1 LFISAKYLL
10 VEANDERVTQ
20 HGPLRWRALRV
31 GGKKL
36 IDRFSTKAEVEDGK
50 SVTRS
55 A

>member
-36 IDRFSTKAEVEDGK
+36 VDRFSTKAEVEDGK